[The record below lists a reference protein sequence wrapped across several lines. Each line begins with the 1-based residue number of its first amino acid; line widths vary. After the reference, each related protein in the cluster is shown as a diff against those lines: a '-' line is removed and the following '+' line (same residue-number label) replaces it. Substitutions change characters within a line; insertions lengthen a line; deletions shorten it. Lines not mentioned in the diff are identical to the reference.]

1 MTGSFFGNARE
12 IIFFFG
18 NQGMKALVRS
28 IYALYARRVSR
39 VYSSSNTPVTL
50 SSR

>member
-12 IIFFFG
+12 IFFFG